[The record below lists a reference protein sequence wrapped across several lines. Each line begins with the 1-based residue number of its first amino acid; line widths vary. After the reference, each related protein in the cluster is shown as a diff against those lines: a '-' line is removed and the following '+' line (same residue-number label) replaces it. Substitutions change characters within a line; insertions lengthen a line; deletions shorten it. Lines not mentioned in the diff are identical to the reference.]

1 MTRAIAGTML
11 ALFAGCG
18 AYGQAAD
25 APVAFEVASIKPAPP
40 LGGGPVRIGC
50 SGGPGSTDPGLYTCF
65 NADISQ
71 LVVQAYGLKRYQL
84 PSFAPAVFVGGD
96 TARFNITAKVPPG
109 ATEEQLKGMLQNLL
123 AERFKLRFHYEKK
136 EMQVYDLVVA
146 KGGLKMKESP
156 PEPPPAPPDGNTG
169 KTAPPPAPVNRMARD
184 ADGFPILPA
193 RRGGTSMVAV
203 PGRIRMRSSAVT
215 VEQLVGA
222 LTGQVGRPVTDATGL
237 TGKYD
242 FTLTWGP
249 DGMGAIGGRG
259 ASAAMPA
266 PAEGGAVAMAPD
278 SDPAPTIFA
287 AIQEQLGLRLEQKKG
302 TVDMFIIDHVEKT
315 PTEN

>member
-1 MTRAIAGTML
+1 MTRTIAGTML
-11 ALFAGCG
+11 ALAAGCR
-18 AYGQAAD
+18 AYSQAAD

-40 LGGGPVRIGC
+40 PGRGLVQIGC
-50 SGGPGSTDPGLYTCF
+50 SGGPGSRDPGLYTCF
-65 NADISQ
+65 NSDISQ
-71 LVVQAYGLKRYQL
+71 LVVQAYGLRRYQL
-84 PSFAPAVFVGGD
+84 PSFPSGGD
-96 TARFNITAKVPPG
+96 SAEFNITAKVPPG

-123 AERFKLRFHYEKK
+123 AERFKLTFHYEKK

-156 PEPPPAPPDGNTG
+156 PEPPPAPPDGNTE
-169 KTAPPPAPVNRMARD
+169 KTAPPPAPVTRMARD
-184 ADGFPILPA
+184 ADGFLILPT
-193 RRGGTSMVAV
+193 RRGGSSTVFSR
-203 PGRIRMRSSAVT
+203 GRLRMRSSAVT
-215 VEQLVGA
+215 MKQLVGA

-249 DGMGAIGGRG
+249 DGMGAIGTRG

-266 PAEGGAVAMAPD
+266 PAEGGAVAIVPD